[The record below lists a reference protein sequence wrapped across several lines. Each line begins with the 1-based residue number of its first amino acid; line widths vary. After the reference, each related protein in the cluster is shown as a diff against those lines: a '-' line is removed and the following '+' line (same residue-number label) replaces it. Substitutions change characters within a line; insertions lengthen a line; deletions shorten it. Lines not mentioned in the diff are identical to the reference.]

1 MLNSA
6 YVNLFFLVF
15 LFIFLSELY
24 YLIIFL
30 KLLFFT
36 HGLYRNTNQFL
47 NCCCLSFR
55 NKSFFYLFANGCNV
69 IQNLFK
75 GMKLWRIQSYS
86 FIFFCFNAVYKPFWH
101 DFLSLHKKHIV
112 EHLKADYNLTAYKVQ
127 DSLRVLK
134 IKFTS
139 WQNNLTVL

>member
-6 YVNLFFLVF
+6 NTNLFFLVF

-55 NKSFFYLFANGCNV
+55 NKSLFYLFANGCNI

-75 GMKLWRIQSYS
+75 GMKSWWIQGYS

-101 DFLSLHKKHIV
+101 GFLSLHKKHIV
-112 EHLKADYNLTAYKVQ
+112 ACLKEDYNTIANRVQ
-127 DSLRVLK
+127 DSFKDFKL
-134 IKFTS
+134 
-139 WQNNLTVL
+139 NLTS